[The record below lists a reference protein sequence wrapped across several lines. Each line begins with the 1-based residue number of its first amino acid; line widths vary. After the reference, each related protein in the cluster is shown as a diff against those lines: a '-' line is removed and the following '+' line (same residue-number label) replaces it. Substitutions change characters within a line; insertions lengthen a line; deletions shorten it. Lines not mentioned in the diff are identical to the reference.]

1 MGDKKRVLAFG
12 TFDGL
17 HPGHKHYLGQA
28 AAYGDLTVVVA
39 RDATVEAVKGRPP
52 KRPEAERL
60 QAVLEAGYHA
70 VLGSQGDKYAVLR
83 AFRPEVICLGYDQT
97 AFTDGLRQACE
108 ESDIAAEIV
117 RIDAHKPDIYKSSL
131 LDRPLA

>member
-1 MGDKKRVLAFG
+1 MADKKRVLAFG

-17 HPGHKHYLGQA
+17 HPGHKHYLDQA

-52 KRPEAERL
+52 KRAEAERL
-60 QAVLEAGYHA
+60 QTLLEAGYHA

-97 AFTDGLRQACE
+97 SFIDGLQRACE
-108 ESDIAAEIV
+108 ESGIKAEIV
-117 RIDAHKPDIYKSSL
+117 RIGAHKPDVYKSSI
-131 LDRPLA
+131 LDRPLS